1 MGSHSQSA
9 CCVKRFAFLS
19 FLAGWGG
26 RVRNVPQWSVYQ
38 KGICTKGLGSRKQS
52 RKKCL
57 GELPILLGF
66 LINQQQC
73 VPVCLMPTTFD
84 ILIVLSY

>member
-1 MGSHSQSA
+1 MGSRSQSA
-9 CCVKRFAFLS
+9 CCVKQFAFLS

-26 RVRNVPQWSVYQ
+26 RVRNVPRWSIYQ
-38 KGICTKGLGSRKQS
+38 KGTHTKGLGSRKQS

-57 GELPILLGF
+57 GELLILLGF

-84 ILIVLSY
+84 ILIILSY